1 MVRVT
6 ARVRFTV
13 YEDAELMDF
22 INAPVGL
29 STLLSL
35 VVAIVARADNVL
47 GRGLPITEK
56 LRPLI
61 ASKAFL
67 IVQFNNFA

>member
-1 MVRVT
+1 
-6 ARVRFTV
+6 
-13 YEDAELMDF
+13 MDF

-47 GRGLPITEK
+47 GRGLPITEN

-67 IVQFNNFA
+67 IVQFDNFA